1 MDKCSIS
8 ITKTKAMKNVF
19 LIIAV
24 FIIGK
29 WNAQS
34 YPSFNVNLLGSLSP
48 CTVNNWYANGSGTKY
63 SSVVSWANPVDGRE
77 YAILGATDGYY
88 FIDVTNPAAP
98 VLRDFEPGVN
108 PNCLWREMKMYDKYC
123 YMVSDDNAPN
133 GLIIADLSY
142 LPDSIHVVHKGSSII
157 TRSHT
162 VFVDGNKLYGGYVH
176 TSTGAAKSMGVYSL
190 NNPTSP
196 QPLRYLDQDYPSI
209 GSVHDMWVQ
218 QDTVFASCG
227 YDGLHVFRYD
237 SVQNKFF
244 ELANFTGYVQA
255 GYNHSSFRTADRK
268 TLVFCD
274 EVPTNTVVKILDV
287 ADLNNLTV
295 LDTIKSN
302 QGATPHNP
310 YIVGNDF
317 CYVAYYQD
325 GLYIFNISN
334 PNNVFVA
341 GYFDTH
347 YQNGLNN
354 AYPTFPTSYMG
365 AWAAD
370 PFLPSGHV
378 LVSDMQNGLFVL
390 DVSPAVTGI
399 SAEVELQHEIGVY
412 PNPCNEF
419 IQIRFFSSSS
429 DITEI
434 QLKDIQG
441 RILFSEKV
449 DAVAALSGIK
459 ISTSDIQSGIYFI
472 AASGRNTS
480 VTKKIV
486 KQ

>member
-1 MDKCSIS
+1 MKKFFILILIS
-8 ITKTKAMKNVF
+8 LSLKFNGQNYA
-19 LIIAV
+19 
-24 FIIGK
+24 
-29 WNAQS
+29 S
-34 YPSFNVNLLGSLSP
+34 YNISLLGNLNP
-48 CTVNNWYANGSGTKY
+48 CTVNNWYANGSNTKY
-63 SSVVSWANPVDGRE
+63 SSVIAWANPADGKE
-77 YAILGATDGYY
+77 YAIMGATDGYY
-88 FIDVTNPAAP
+88 FIEVTNPTTP

-108 PNCLWREMKMYDKYC
+108 LNCLWREMKMYGKYC

-142 LPDSIHVVHKGSSII
+142 LPDSIHVVHKGNSIL

-162 VFVDGNKLYGGYVH
+162 IFVDGNKLYGGYIH
-176 TSTGAAKSMGVYSL
+176 TPTGQAKSMGVYSL
-190 NNPTSP
+190 NNPTAP
-196 QPLRYLDQDYPSI
+196 QPLRYLDQDYPNI

-227 YDGLHVFRYD
+227 YDGLHIYKYD
-237 SVQNKFF
+237 SIQNKFF
-244 ELANFTGYVQA
+244 ELASFTGYIQA

-287 ADLNNLTV
+287 SDLNNLTI

-310 YIVGNDF
+310 YIVGNKY

-325 GLYIFNISN
+325 GLYIFDISN
-334 PNNVFVA
+334 PSNVTVA

-354 AYPTFPTSYMG
+354 NFPSFPTAYMG

-370 PFLPSGHV
+370 PFLPSGNV

-390 DVSPAVTGI
+390 NVSQAITGI
-399 SAEVELQHEIGVY
+399 HGEENQSSEIVTY
-412 PNPCNEF
+412 PNPVNGLLH
-419 IQIRFFSSSS
+419 
-429 DITEI
+429 
-434 QLKDIQG
+434 LKTINHKN
-441 RILFSEKV
+441 IE
-449 DAVAALSGIK
+449 K
-459 ISTSDIQSGIYFI
+459 ISLTDLNGRLVFDQFLTAETNSGSYLIETDKLEKGLYI
-472 AASGRNTS
+472 LKVSCATGSI
-480 VTKKIV
+480 VKKII
-486 KQ
+486 KD